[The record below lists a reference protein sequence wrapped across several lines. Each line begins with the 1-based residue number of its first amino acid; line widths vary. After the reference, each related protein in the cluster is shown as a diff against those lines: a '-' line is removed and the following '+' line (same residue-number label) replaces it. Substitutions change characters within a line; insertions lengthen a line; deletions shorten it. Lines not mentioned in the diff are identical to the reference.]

1 MRSYAVLTLPAALAV
16 LLIAGSAARAA
27 VPKACDLL
35 TAQTAASLLGG
46 PVGAPTDVQGMICS
60 YSTKTAIVS
69 LSVVAQPALTVAD
82 FSRAMQ
88 VSGQQTGIQQVLGLG
103 DAGFFNP
110 GGGDRNTVNV
120 LYHHQAVSFSVQK
133 KLTPQLKSQMIDQMK
148 QWLAKF

>member
-1 MRSYAVLTLPAALAV
+1 
-16 LLIAGSAARAA
+16 
-27 VPKACDLL
+27 
-35 TAQTAASLLGG
+35 
-46 PVGAPTDVQGMICS
+46 MICS